1 MASAVIRPEERTGL
15 AVAVV
20 LHVALV
26 AMLLLQPE
34 PARQLKTPER
44 MTVSLVEDVG
54 LTSTGPV
61 VAQKTQAAVAPT
73 ISEEIAPPAPPE
85 PTPAPQP
92 EPREVPQPAPPKP
105 VPPKPAPPKP
115 TPKPSPK
122 PVPKPVAKPAPAK
135 PQPQPAKPAA
145 KPAPAKPAPAKPAP
159 AKPAAAKPGGG
170 SKLGDDF
177 LKGANFG
184 DAKADAAVPASQIG
198 AQAKASLNQAIS
210 RQLKPHWSSPQGADA
225 ELLVTVL
232 AFDLNRDGTLAG
244 APRVVSQSGVTD
256 ANRAQA
262 SRHKELAI
270 RAVQL
275 AAPFDLPP
283 EYYNAWKRVTAFRF
297 DRKM

>member
-1 MASAVIRPEERTGL
+1 MASVVIRPEERAGL

-34 PARQLKTPER
+34 PAQQLKTPER

-61 VAQKTQAAVAPT
+61 VTQKTQAAVAPT
-73 ISEEIAPPAPPE
+73 ISEDIAPPAPPE

-92 EPREVPQPAPPKP
+92 EPREVP
-105 VPPKPAPPKP
+105 KPAPPKP
-115 TPKPSPK
+115 TPPKPSPK
-122 PVPKPVAKPAPAK
+122 PAAKPVTKPAPAK
-135 PQPQPAKPAA
+135 PQPSKPKPAPAPAKPAA
-145 KPAPAKPAPAKPAP
+145 KPAPAKPAPT
-159 AKPAAAKPGGG
+159 KPAAAKPGGG

-198 AQAKASLNQAIS
+198 AQARASLNQAIS

-256 ANRAQA
+256 ANRTQA
-262 SRHKELAI
+262 GRHKELAI